1 MRALATDINIL
12 IHPADWQEIVAKLP
26 QQLTDAGYLVDSI
39 HADEIVLSCE
49 PDNMLVTQY
58 EQYEGHSPITEVLH
72 RVVIQGRSD
81 ISLVEAT
88 KLVVK
93 FFPPGTYWYGTSHE
107 GTATPGV
114 QAACAWPPQ

>member
-93 FFPPGTYWYGTSHE
+93 FFPAGTYWYGTSHE
-107 GTATPGV
+107 GTADPGV
-114 QAACAWPPQ
+114 QAGCAWPPQ